1 MRGLAA
7 RLHNS
12 SKAPVEE
19 SARMAAAETVASI
32 SGSLFGD
39 NWFNILGASEP
50 ASSKPRAAPP
60 AKPISDANGNL
71 IDMSGLEP
79 ALPKTSRPRSADI
92 GCGLNSETKTVIV
105 SGNFEGDTTRL
116 DVVIEQSAIVA
127 NKAKGHNNHVKYVF
141 LGNSTPDIHYSTDR
155 RSDDDSLVRVLDM
168 KVNGLSN
175 RNGSLS
181 IPKEDVHLVTG
192 ARELGWLRIANQ
204 DPRSRELIS
213 PSSADASDVLMR
225 QSPFAESDAQ
235 TGPLWARWHNHDVSL
250 KKVFSVLLPDMNED
264 KMKVLMF
271 VKLSSIATLTM
282 RAPGL
287 VHVFLQRMLEN
298 PNGRDDIPVK
308 ELKKFLASHDGTIEN
323 AVDELFES
331 SGNYNVVAQSIAP
344 ACGYVVDDVIAYATS
359 KVVPYMKSSSLV
371 ESIHNGHHVTE
382 DGALWFMATGTSEG
396 TTVSK
401 IPTGVDDRT
410 LEVVYKEGSKD
421 RVDWKGQYNSA
432 FTSFLYDF
440 EKGEMTEATLS
451 MYKAYVAMSVY
462 GGTTASKSPLPL
474 VGLRSNPNA
483 SVRGV
488 VANESSAFAT
498 IARRILVH
506 PDRLHDSQSDV
517 VGVLEEWSNIN
528 TDAFTPSTY
537 FAVCSFCGQTQWD
550 LMKMSSRPH
559 IDLSEELCKHLYAVS
574 MTLAALLSSHVGD
587 TAVAGFGIDRLN
599 GQLGPVV
606 PPSQGSKHPLRAIF
620 FSHQD
625 VDTAF
630 VAFVPEAFVQYS
642 LDYYMVD
649 YDSHE
654 YVRGAMLAVTGF
666 MALPNDAAVPVAF
679 DGLEQDAQAELDREL
694 AGRLWVLKR
703 KRSNGVLEPFNAD
716 DYTATREMLS
726 ATDTYTNT
734 SGHTIIRTTQTDK
747 DPLSGLN
754 VGVRPLPGMSR
765 VTIDTDCAPFHEIFR
780 VVARK

>member
-1 MRGLAA
+1 
-7 RLHNS
+7 
-12 SKAPVEE
+12 
-19 SARMAAAETVASI
+19 MAATETALGSI
-32 SGSLFGD
+32 SGSLFEG
-39 NWFNILGASEP
+39 NWFSILGASEP
-50 ASSKPRAAPP
+50 TSPAKPRAAPP
-60 AKPISDANGNL
+60 AKPISDVNGNL
-71 IDMSGLEP
+71 IDMSDLAP
-79 ALPKTSRPRSADI
+79 ALPKSAPRSVDI
-92 GCGLNSETKTVIV
+92 GCGMNSETKTAIV

-116 DVVIEQSAIVA
+116 DVVIEQSATIA

-141 LGNSTPDIHYSTDR
+141 LGNMTPDIHYSTDR

-175 RNGSLS
+175 RSGSLS
-181 IPKEDVHLVTG
+181 IPKDAVHLVTG
-192 ARELGWLRIANQ
+192 ARELGWLRVANQ
-204 DPRSRELIS
+204 DQLSRELIS
-213 PSSADASDVLMR
+213 PSDAAAEEVLTR
-225 QSPFAESDAQ
+225 QSPFAGSEAQ
-235 TGPLWARWHNHDVSL
+235 TGPLWASWYKHDTSVKEQL
-250 KKVFSVLLPDMNED
+250 SVLVPNMNYD
-264 KMKVLMF
+264 KLRVMMF
-271 VKLSSIATLTM
+271 AKLSSVATLTM

-287 VHVFLQRMLEN
+287 VHIFLQRMLDN
-298 PNGRDDIPVK
+298 PDGRDLVAMGS
-308 ELKKFLASHDGTIEN
+308 LKDFLASHDGTIEN
-323 AVDELFES
+323 AVAELFEA
-331 SGNYNVVAQSIAP
+331 GGDINIVGQTMAP
-344 ACGYVVDDVIAYATS
+344 ACGYVVEDVIAYATS

-371 ESIHNGHHVTE
+371 ESIHNGHHVIE

-396 TTVSK
+396 TAVSK
-401 IPTGVDDRT
+401 IPTGVNDRT
-410 LEVVYKEGSKD
+410 LDVVYKEGSKD

-432 FTSFLYDF
+432 FISFLYDF
-440 EKGEMTEATLS
+440 ERGEMTEATFS

-462 GGTTASKSPLPL
+462 GGTTASKSSLPL
-474 VGLRSNPNA
+474 MGLRSNPNA

-498 IARRILVH
+498 IARRILVD

-517 VGVLEEWSNIN
+517 VCVLEEWSNIN

-550 LMKMSSRPH
+550 LTKMSARTH
-559 IDLSEELCKHLYAVS
+559 IDLSEGLCKHLYAVS

-587 TAVAGFGIDRLN
+587 TVVADFGIDRLN

-606 PPSQGSKHPLRAIF
+606 PPSQGSKQPLRAIF
-620 FSHQD
+620 FSHD
-625 VDTAF
+625 MVDTAF

-679 DGLEQDAQAELDREL
+679 DGLEQDIQDQLNREL
-694 AGRLWVLKR
+694 AGRLWALKR

-716 DYTATREMLS
+716 DYTATKEMLS
-726 ATDTYTNT
+726 ATEAYTNT

-754 VGVRPLPGMSR
+754 VGVRPLPGKSR
-765 VTIDTDCAPFHEIFR
+765 VAIDTDCAPFHELFR